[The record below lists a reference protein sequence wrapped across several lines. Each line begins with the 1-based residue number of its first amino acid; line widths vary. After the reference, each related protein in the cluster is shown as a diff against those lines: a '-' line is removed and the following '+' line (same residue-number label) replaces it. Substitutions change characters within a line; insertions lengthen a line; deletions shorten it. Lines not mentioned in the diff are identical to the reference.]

1 MLAACR
7 RPAFLQ
13 SWQYAAAV
21 ARTEGTTADLGLIRF
36 NGKPV
41 GLVQVQ
47 RRCLLPFLSA
57 CRIHRGPAWIY
68 DEIPGEMLKLVLH
81 MLRRRYHLLAGKP
94 LLFHPEL
101 PDTPASRRR
110 LREAGFR
117 RRADGYRTR
126 WLDLTRPLEALRAS
140 LRPNWRASLAQAE
153 RHGLAVEVDGAGRL
167 LDWLME
173 PYLED
178 KLKRGYEGPSP
189 AFLKVLYEDEDAA
202 RHPLILRALEG
213 GRPIAGILL
222 VRHGPA
228 ATYQVG
234 WTSEEG
240 RQRSAHHLLLWQAV
254 LRLKA
259 AGLSGLDLGGIPPG
273 ETGIGRFKEGLGGE
287 PVDLVGGYA

>member
-13 SWQYAAAV
+13 SWQYAEALL
-21 ARTEGTTADLGLIRF
+21 RTEGGAIDLGLIRF
-36 NGKPV
+36 SGKPV
-41 GLVQVQ
+41 GLVQV
-47 RRCLLPFLSA
+47 RRRGPFSFLSS

-81 MLRRRYHLLAGKP
+81 MLRRRYHLLAGRP

-101 PDTPASRRR
+101 PDTPANRRR
-110 LREAGFR
+110 MREAGFF

-126 WLDLTRPLEALRAS
+126 WLDLTPPPETLRAG
-140 LRPNWRASLAQAE
+140 LRANWRASLDRAM
-153 RHGLAVEVDGAGRL
+153 RHGLEVEADADGRL

-178 KLKRGYEGPSP
+178 RLRRGYEGPSP
-189 AFLKVLYEDEDAA
+189 AFLKVLYEDDDAG
-202 RHPLILRALEG
+202 RHPLILRALDR

-222 VRHGPA
+222 VRHGTA

-234 WTSEEG
+234 WTSDEG
-240 RQRSAHHLLLWQAV
+240 RRQGAHHLLLWGAV

-259 AGLSGLDLGGIPPG
+259 ERFTGLDLGGIPPG
-273 ETGIGRFKEGLGGE
+273 ENGIGRFKEGLGGE
-287 PVDLVGGYA
+287 AVDLVGGYV

>member
-47 RRCLLPFLSA
+47 RRRLLPFLSA

-101 PDTPASRRR
+101 PDTPVNRRR

-126 WLDLTRPLEALRAS
+126 WLDLTRSPEALRAG

-153 RHGLAVEVDGAGRL
+153 RHGLAVEVDEAGRL

-189 AFLKVLYEDEDAA
+189 AFLKVLYEDGDAA
-202 RHPLILRALEG
+202 RHPLILRALDG

-240 RQRSAHHLLLWQAV
+240 RRRSAHHLLLWHAV
-254 LRLKA
+254 LRLQA

>member
-13 SWQYAAAV
+13 SWQYAAAA
-21 ARTEGTTADLGLIRF
+21 ARTEGKAADLGLIRF
-36 NGKPV
+36 DGKPV

-47 RRCLLPFLSA
+47 RRRLLPFLTAYS
-57 CRIHRGPAWIY
+57 IHRGPAWIY

-81 MLRRRYHLLAGKP
+81 MLRRRYHLLAGRP
-94 LLFHPEL
+94 LSFHPEL
-101 PDTPASRRR
+101 PDTPANRRR
-110 LREAGFR
+110 LGETGFR
-117 RRADGYRTR
+117 RRAEGYRTR
-126 WLDLTRPLEALRAS
+126 WLDLTRPPEALRAG
-140 LRPNWRASLAQAE
+140 LRPNWRASLSRAE
-153 RHGLAVEVDGAGRL
+153 RHGLEVEADEGGRL

-178 KLKRGYEGPSP
+178 KLRRGYEGPSP
-189 AFLKVLYEDEDAA
+189 AFLKVLYEDDDAA
-202 RHPLILRALEG
+202 RHPLILRALDR

-222 VRHGPA
+222 VRHGRA

-240 RQRSAHHLLLWQAV
+240 RRRNAHHLLLWQAA

-259 AGLSGLDLGGIPPG
+259 GGLSGLDLGGIPPG
-273 ETGIGRFKEGLGGE
+273 KTGIGSFKEGIGGE
-287 PVDLVGGYA
+287 PVNLVGGYV

>member
-13 SWQYAAAV
+13 SWQYAAAA

-47 RRCLLPFLSA
+47 RRRLLPFLSA

-101 PDTPASRRR
+101 PDTPANRRR
-110 LREAGFR
+110 LHEAGFR

-126 WLDLTRPLEALRAS
+126 WLDLTRAPEALRS
-140 LRPNWRASLAQAE
+140 GLRPNWRASLAQAE
-153 RHGLAVEVDGAGRL
+153 RHGLAVEVDEAGRL

-178 KLKRGYEGPSP
+178 RLKRGYEGPSP
-189 AFLKVLYEDEDAA
+189 AFLKVLYEDGDAA
-202 RHPLILRALEG
+202 RHPMILRALDR
-213 GRPIAGILL
+213 GRPVAGILL

-234 WTSEEG
+234 WTSGEG
-240 RQRSAHHLLLWQAV
+240 RRLSAHHLLLWQAV